1 MTETEE
7 RALWARA
14 QAGDKEALDE
24 VLSLH
29 EDSIYRFGL
38 RLCGDEEA
46 AKEVL
51 QRTMLAA
58 FEKLDTFRGEA
69 KLSTWLYALAR
80 SACSRLHRR
89 TRSAPVHDQALDSA
103 APPILVS
110 EGALPD
116 QQLEAAQLA
125 DVVAVA
131 ISMLPEQY
139 REVVVLRD
147 VEDLPAQEAAEI
159 TGLAVPALKSRLHRG
174 RAMLRENLVTLLRE
188 TGGQVGGAR
197 ACPKLALRLAQI
209 EPGEVNQA
217 ACKAIEAHLESCQ
230 TCAEALGHLKDAAAL
245 CRRLPSGHVPAPVQR
260 AVRAAITEALGS
272 PNHAQF

>member
-1 MTETEE
+1 MTETDE
-7 RALWARA
+7 RALWERA
-14 QAGDKEALDE
+14 QAGDKEALEE
-24 VLSLH
+24 VLRRH

-51 QRTMLAA
+51 QRTMLTA
-58 FEKLDTFRGEA
+58 FEKLDSFRGEA
-69 KLSTWLYALAR
+69 KLSTWLYSLAR

-89 TRSAPVHDQALDSA
+89 TRSAPLHDLALDAPA
-103 APPILVS
+103 APHILS
-110 EGALPD
+110 DAASPD
-116 QQLEAAQLA
+116 QQAEAAQLA

-159 TGLAVPALKSRLHRG
+159 TGLGIPALKSRLHRG
-174 RAMLRENLVTLLRE
+174 RAMLRANLVTLLRE
-188 TGGQVGGAR
+188 SEGRVGGAK
-197 ACPKLALRLAQI
+197 ACPRLAQRLAQI

-217 ACKAIEAHLESCQ
+217 ACRAIEAHLE
-230 TCAEALGHLKDAAAL
+230 TCDACASALGDLKDAAAL
-245 CRRLPSGHVPAPVQR
+245 CRRLPSDHVPPPVQR
-260 AVRAAITEALGS
+260 AVRAAITDVLGRPAS
-272 PNHAQF
+272 QF